1 MNLYEPSGYADMKKI
16 MSLPYPFIFV
26 VGGRATG
33 KTYGACKE
41 LLALPENEKFLFMR
55 RTGDEAELISS
66 NDFSPFNPVVADN
79 PEKYP
84 PMYTGNIQH
93 VKGITAA
100 WKAEPDEKGNLK
112 PVGAPLGYFGALTT
126 IYKTRGFS
134 MEDVTVLLYDEF
146 IPEKHVHQIRNEG
159 ECFLNAIETISRN
172 RELKGKKPLKV
183 VCLSNANKLSSP
195 IFVSLGIM
203 ENVERMIMR
212 GQTECFLPERGIAI
226 IRLQDSKISAAKGK
240 TALYKAANSKDFID
254 MALKNDFDSSTNLY
268 IKREPIDEYRIVA
281 SIDDDVFIYRH
292 KNELRFYVSRHK
304 RGTPKS
310 AYLLDD
316 MSVRRLK
323 REQSLFFDCWLRGRV
338 SFEDYYTKYM
348 LTNCL

>member
-1 MNLYEPSGYADMKKI
+1 MNLYEQNGYADMKKI

-33 KTYGACKE
+33 KTYGACKV
-41 LLALPENEKFLFMR
+41 LLDLPENEKFLFMR
-55 RTGDEAELISS
+55 RTGDEAELIASA
-66 NDFSPFNPVVADN
+66 DFSPFNPVIVDN
-79 PEKYP
+79 PDKYDL
-84 PMYTGNIQH
+84 MYTGKIQH

-100 WKAEPDEKGNLK
+100 WKGETDDSGVLK

-146 IPEKHVHQIRNEG
+146 IPEKHVHAIRNEG
-159 ECFLNAIETISRN
+159 ECFLNAVETISRN
-172 RELKGKKPLKV
+172 RELRGRKPLKV

-195 IFVSLGIM
+195 LFVALGIM
-203 ENVERMIMR
+203 DNVERMAMR
-212 GQTECFLPERGIAI
+212 GQAACFLPERGIAV
-226 IRLQDSKISAAKGK
+226 IRLQDSAISKAKAE
-240 TALYKAANSKDFID
+240 TALYKAANSKDFVD

-268 IKREPIDEYRIVA
+268 IKREPIEEFKIIA
-281 SIDDDVFIYRH
+281 AIDNDVYIYKH
-292 KNELRFYVSRHK
+292 KSEQRYYVSRHK
-304 RGTPKS
+304 RGTPKYN
-310 AYLLDD
+310 YLLDD
-316 MSVRRLK
+316 LSVRRLK
-323 REQSLFFDCWLRGRV
+323 REQYIFFACWLRGRV